1 MSLVAVFLNARSKWV
16 PAVASLALAACGSG
30 SGSGSS
36 PAAPPT
42 TTTTTVTP
50 TVPVSTATS
59 PWVQVGPAPPAI
71 EAPVAVHR
79 PSGTIYVASLGGGVL
94 KSSDGGAS
102 FKAINTGLGSPVT
115 PSMAMAGNDPNTVY
129 VGTFNGGIFKTTD
142 GGANWAVTGEK
153 TNITLTLA
161 VDPTNANI
169 VYAGYQGT
177 PAIRKSTDGG
187 ATWIAVSANIPNTG
201 VMALTIDPTNP
212 RILYAGTTGTGGWQ
226 STDAGATWRALAIDS
241 SVYSFFVDP
250 TNGANVYAGGNGT
263 GVWISR
269 DRGVTFQKLTSPGD
283 GVVLALAKFGQWLY
297 AGTASTGLWF
307 STDEGQT
314 WNSSTIGGG
323 LVLSLTV
330 DDNGGV
336 YAGTARRGA
345 FRALPAAGT
354 FLPIADSLLQ
364 ACRCQNVYGVSID
377 PSDGKHVMLAT
388 NDGGMIETRDSGA
401 SWGDAGNR
409 GLTARAPRQAT
420 FDPQDPQ
427 RIYAGS
433 FTGMGFF
440 RSTDGGRTWG
450 RREFGGPA
458 LHTTGVAVDP
468 ANRDV
473 YVATLQA
480 GGVWKS
486 IDLGE
491 TFTRV
496 DVQAAGGAFINL
508 NGRGIAVDPG
518 RPGVVFHAGGT
529 GIWRSTNAG
538 ATWTRVSTTSSL
550 SVTVD
555 PTNPQVVYVGTAAAG
570 VLKSLDGGT
579 TFAPANVGLT
589 DLRTGRT
596 GGVVLHRSAP
606 NVLYV
611 NTEGG
616 GVFRSTDAGGAWS
629 PVNTGLTELTVLGL
643 AIDPSDPKT
652 LWAGTVA
659 GVFKTTTGGL

>member
-1 MSLVAVFLNARSKWV
+1 MLNSRTTWL
-16 PAVASLALAACGSG
+16 PAVASLALVACGSG
-30 SGSGSS
+30 SGSGSGS
-36 PAAPPT
+36 GAGPATPPT

-50 TVPVSTATS
+50 VVPVSTAAS

-79 PSGTIYVASLGGGVL
+79 SSGTIYVASLGGGVL
-94 KSSDGGAS
+94 KSSDLGAT
-102 FKAINTGLGSPVT
+102 FKAVNTGLGSLVT
-115 PSMAMAGNDPNTVY
+115 PSMAMAPNDPNTVY
-129 VGTFNGGIFKTTD
+129 VGTFNGGIYKTTD

-187 ATWIAVSANIPNTG
+187 ATWSTASAGIPNTG
-201 VMALTIDPTNP
+201 VFALVVDPTNP
-212 RILYAGTTGTGGWQ
+212 RTLYAGTTGTGAWQ
-226 STDAGATWRALAIDS
+226 STDSGATWRALSIDT

-269 DRGVTFQKLTSPGD
+269 DRGVSFQKLSTPGD
-283 GVVLALAKFGQWLY
+283 GVVMALGKYGPRLY
-297 AGTASTGLWF
+297 AGTASTGLWI
-307 STDEGQT
+307 SSDDGQT
-314 WNSSTIGGG
+314 WSASSINGG
-323 LVLSLTV
+323 LVLSLAL
-330 DDNGGV
+330 DDNGGAYV
-336 YAGTARRGA
+336 GTARRGA
-345 FRALPAAGT
+345 LRADPAAST
-354 FLPIADSLLQ
+354 FQPIAGALLQ
-364 ACRCQNVYGVSID
+364 ACRCQNIYGVSID
-377 PSDGKHVMLAT
+377 PSDSKHVMLAT

-401 SWGDAGNR
+401 TWGDAGDR

-420 FDPQDPQ
+420 FDPQDPK

-440 RSTDGGRTWG
+440 RSTDGGKTWG
-450 RREFGGPA
+450 RREFGGTA

-468 ANRDV
+468 ADRAV

-486 IDLGE
+486 SDLGE

-496 DVQAAGGAFINL
+496 DVQTAGGAFVNL

-529 GIWRSTNAG
+529 GVWRSTNSG
-538 ATWTRVSTTSSL
+538 ATWTRVSTTSAL

-555 PTNPQVVYVGTAAAG
+555 PTNPQVVYVGTSAAG

-579 TFAPANVGLT
+579 TFAAANVGLT

-616 GVFRSTDAGGAWS
+616 GVFRSTDGGGSWS
-629 PVNTGLTELTVLGL
+629 AVNTGLTELTVFAL
-643 AIDPSDPKT
+643 AIDPADPKT

-659 GVFKTTTGGL
+659 GVFKTTSGAL